1 MAETLLASQLLKTCA
16 RRRRQIQEM
25 ETQMFFKKQNQSRK
39 RFLVEMDEELD
50 MAEALGLCAVAS
62 KKERK
67 ERTQDEPSWRDSSW
81 WRNGYR
87 NWDDKAFKKRL
98 RTNRATFNFILGEI
112 RDQLVKEPTRFKPE
126 PIPPDTQLA
135 ICLYRLAHGCTYS
148 TVGDLFGVAES
159 TASVIFN
166 QALQLHADL
175 SVYPKFWGR

>member
-67 ERTQDEPSWRDSSW
+67 ERTQDEPRDSS
-81 WRNGYR
+81 
-87 NWDDKAFKKRL
+87 
-98 RTNRATFNFILGEI
+98 
-112 RDQLVKEPTRFKPE
+112 
-126 PIPPDTQLA
+126 
-135 ICLYRLAHGCTYS
+135 
-148 TVGDLFGVAES
+148 
-159 TASVIFN
+159 
-166 QALQLHADL
+166 
-175 SVYPKFWGR
+175 